1 MTEKPRALVIGGTGF
16 IGSHL
21 VRKLVK
27 ADFSVVSLSIHS
39 DKGDDSSV
47 KYISCDISDH
57 KLLKQKIS
65 FSFDY
70 VFNLGGYI
78 NHSGFDTNEGIKTF
92 DTHFESIKYIVS
104 LLDRKRIKRFI
115 QFGSSDEYGDAVSPQ
130 NEISNGEV
138 FTPYAKGKLF
148 MTEFLINKFKLD
160 NFPVTIIR
168 LFLVYGPGQDE
179 SRLIPYVINN
189 CLRNADVE
197 LSSGDQLR
205 DFLYIDDLIEAI
217 EKIIKTEKLKGEII
231 NIASGNQTK
240 IKSVVKMIHKI
251 ISKGNLNF
259 GSRDIN
265 RKENS
270 SLVADVTKAQN
281 ILEWKSKVKLEEGI
295 KKTIAYYD

>member
-27 ADFSVVSLSIHS
+27 ADFSVVSLSMHS

-47 KYISCDISDH
+47 EYISCDISDH

-104 LLDRKRIKRFI
+104 LLDKKRIKRFI

-130 NEISNGEV
+130 NEISKGEV
-138 FTPYAKGKLF
+138 
-148 MTEFLINKFKLD
+148 
-160 NFPVTIIR
+160 IR
-168 LFLVYGPGQDE
+168 
-179 SRLIPYVINN
+179 
-189 CLRNADVE
+189 
-197 LSSGDQLR
+197 
-205 DFLYIDDLIEAI
+205 
-217 EKIIKTEKLKGEII
+217 
-231 NIASGNQTK
+231 K
-240 IKSVVKMIHKI
+240 IKRFIILPFVCFRIKLLRSKKCLVQNVK
-251 ISKGNLNF
+251 
-259 GSRDIN
+259 
-265 RKENS
+265 
-270 SLVADVTKAQN
+270 
-281 ILEWKSKVKLEEGI
+281 
-295 KKTIAYYD
+295 